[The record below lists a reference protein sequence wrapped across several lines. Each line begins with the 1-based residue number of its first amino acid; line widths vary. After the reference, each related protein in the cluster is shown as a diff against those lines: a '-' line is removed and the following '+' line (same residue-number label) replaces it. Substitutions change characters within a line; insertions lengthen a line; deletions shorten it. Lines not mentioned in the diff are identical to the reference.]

1 MKKTFGDQ
9 MKDDYRN
16 FRDPVK
22 QSFRNMRDNIADGVQ
37 DAFAGRREDERPK
50 RKGCLWT
57 IVKWYII
64 ICLAMGV
71 LSECTSED
79 VASMPAETQVSIP
92 ETVLETQSYL
102 YAEDSSASADTV
114 AALEADPVTDT
125 AAAPEDTPVNPLSF
139 LQSQITYAA
148 NNGITLCRFPEE
160 EAALG
165 AWLEQ
170 IPSNPVYVA
179 PDNIFGADRFKMTV
193 ESKDYLYFGQ
203 LRDNRPDGYGIL
215 LCDPEHSS
223 YLLSYNNRRY
233 VLRYVGQF
241 SDGKLDGFG
250 VLFQESGSGRDFL
263 DRLRPYNPDTGENL
277 DDYLTWGNY
286 ASYFG
291 EFSDGVKHGMGN
303 TFNLADFYI
312 ADFSIALTQIDLDNP
327 GFSVDVGRYKSDKL
341 NGECQQYIGGYPYY
355 TGECRDD
362 QFDGYGILYYP
373 GTGIP
378 AYEGEFKN
386 DMRHGKGTSYTEN
399 GEIIYQGEWKNDDYA

>member
-79 VASMPAETQVSIP
+79 VASENSVPAETHVSIHETVP
-92 ETVLETQSYL
+92 ETQPNW
-102 YAEDSSASADTV
+102 YAEETPAT
-114 AALEADPVTDT
+114 TDT
-125 AAAPEDTPVNPLSF
+125 AAASEDIPTNPLSF
-139 LQSQITYAA
+139 LQSQITYAE
-148 NNGITLCRFPEE
+148 NCGIPLYRFPKEE
-160 EAALG
+160 EALG

-203 LRDNRPDGYGIL
+203 LWDNRPDGYGVL

-233 VLRYVGQF
+233 VLRYIGQF

-362 QFDGYGILYYP
+362 QFDGYGILYYADLERAKLYAD
-373 GTGIP
+373 TG
-378 AYEGEFKN
+378 KR
-386 DMRHGKGTSYTEN
+386 MK
-399 GEIIYQGEWKNDDYA
+399 

>member
-22 QSFRNMRDNIADGVQ
+22 QSFQNMRDNIADGVQ

-71 LSECTSED
+71 LRECTSED
-79 VASMPAETQVSIP
+79 VASTPADTQASIP

-102 YAEDSSASADTV
+102 YAEDSF
-114 AALEADPVTDT
+114 AATDT
-125 AAAPEDTPVNPLSF
+125 AALEGDMATDAAAASEEIPVNPLSF
-139 LQSQITYAA
+139 LQSQITYAESC
-148 NNGITLCRFPEE
+148 GIPLCRFPKE
-160 EAALG
+160 EAALS
-165 AWLEQ
+165 AWLEH

-193 ESKDYLYFGQ
+193 QSNDYLYFGE

-233 VLRYVGQF
+233 VLRYIGQF

-250 VLFQESGSGRDFL
+250 VLFQESENGGDFL
-263 DRLRPYNPDTGENL
+263 ARLHPYNPDTGENL

-303 TFNLADFYI
+303 TFNLADFYV
-312 ADFSIALTQIDLDNP
+312 ADFSIALTQIDLDHP
-327 GFSVDVGRYKSDKL
+327 RFSIDVGRYKSDKL
-341 NGECQQYIGGYPYY
+341 NGEFQQYIGGYPYY

-362 QFDGYGILYYP
+362 C
-373 GTGIP
+373 
-378 AYEGEFKN
+378 
-386 DMRHGKGTSYTEN
+386 
-399 GEIIYQGEWKNDDYA
+399 

>member
-1 MKKTFGDQ
+1 MKKKFGDQ

-22 QSFRNMRDNIADGVQ
+22 QSFRNMRDNITDGVQ

-64 ICLAMGV
+64 ICLALGV

-79 VASMPAETQVSIP
+79 VASMPAETLVSIP
-92 ETVLETQSYL
+92 ETVLETQSNL
-102 YAEDSSASADTV
+102 YAEDSR
-114 AALEADPVTDT
+114 AATDT
-125 AAAPEDTPVNPLSF
+125 AAASEDIPTNPLSF
-139 LQSQITYAA
+139 LQSQITYAE
-148 NNGITLCRFPEE
+148 NCGIPLYRFPKE

-170 IPSNPVYVA
+170 IPSNAVYVA

-215 LCDPEHSS
+215 LCAPEYSD
-223 YLLSYNNRRY
+223 YLLSYNSRGY
-233 VLRYVGQF
+233 VLRYIGQF

-263 DRLRPYNPDTGENL
+263 DQLRPYNPDTGENL

-291 EFSDGVKHGMGN
+291 EFSSGYKEGMGN
-303 TFNLADFYI
+303 TFHLADFY
-312 ADFSIALTQIDLDNP
+312 AVDFSIALTQVDLDHP
-327 GFSVDVGRYKSDKL
+327 SFSIDVGRYKSDKL

-386 DMRHGKGTSYTEN
+386 DMRHGKGTSFTEN

>member
-9 MKDDYRN
+9 MKDGYRN

-79 VASMPAETQVSIP
+79 VASMPAETQVSIH
-92 ETVLETQSYL
+92 ETVPETQSNW
-102 YAEDSSASADTV
+102 YAE
-114 AALEADPVTDT
+114 EAPATTDT
-125 AAAPEDTPVNPLSF
+125 AAASKDIPTNPLSF
-139 LQSQITYAA
+139 LQSQITYAE
-148 NNGITLCRFPEE
+148 NCGIPLYRFPKEE
-160 EAALG
+160 EALG

-203 LRDNRPDGYGIL
+203 LRDNRPDGYGVL

-362 QFDGYGILYYP
+362 RFDGYGILYYP

-386 DMRHGKGTSYTEN
+386 DMRHGKGTSFTEN

>member
-1 MKKTFGDQ
+1 MKKKLGDQ

-37 DAFAGRREDERPK
+37 DAFVGRREDERPK

-79 VASMPAETQVSIP
+79 VASENNKPANTQTSISETI
-92 ETVLETQSYL
+92 LETQSNL
-102 YAEDSSASADTV
+102 YGTGAMGAADT
-114 AALEADPVTDT
+114 ATSS
-125 AAAPEDTPVNPLSF
+125 EDIPANPLSF
-139 LQSQITYAA
+139 LQSQITYAE
-148 NNGITLCRFPEE
+148 NCGIPLYRFPKE
-160 EAALG
+160 EAALS

-179 PDNIFGADRFKMTV
+179 PDNIFGTDRFKMTV

-203 LRDNRPDGYGIL
+203 LRDNRPDGYGVL

-386 DMRHGKGTSYTEN
+386 DMRHGNGTSYTEN